1 MYSRREIAIGKIEEI
16 MASLTSGAMFGKK
29 DEQDDNKILDQRS
42 FAEIVDHV
50 MPKEVSIPEVC
61 LEM

>member
-1 MYSRREIAIGKIEEI
+1 

-29 DEQDDNKILDQRS
+29 DEKDTPKQILDERS

-50 MPKEVSIPEVC
+50 MPKEVI
-61 LEM
+61 

>member
-1 MYSRREIAIGKIEEI
+1 